1 MFQAFKVQLRFGI
14 RVMAINARGF
24 NQGFHGRLESLSM
37 GVQADKQLSGQDKR
51 EEEGLCYFP
60 HTTI

>member
-14 RVMAINARGF
+14 RVMAINAGGF

-37 GVQADKQLSGQDKR
+37 GGQSDK
-51 EEEGLCYFP
+51 
-60 HTTI
+60 